1 MDSTK
6 IKINTLLSLAGLG
19 QADKVRH
26 LGHGELNNSYY
37 VRIGDDEFCL
47 RIAKY
52 KDNPSGLAREADAI
66 STLPKG
72 IAPRLVYFSKQTDP
86 SDCTWIIETY
96 IEGSTPKRLTL
107 NQLHS
112 MGYKLAQTHTVPA
125 PKHDVVDKGEA
136 TGNKSELWEY
146 LSWCCRSFYPASVIL
161 TDLPDI
167 RITRLA
173 QKIKYWFDDQQK
185 LLDFNQPKCLLHKD
199 ITPSNVLVNGDEV
212 FLIDWEIRDF
222 GDPMADFATGFWDIE
237 LNNGRWRIV
246 LSLEESQALYH
257 GYTEAG
263 GVVDQAR
270 IETWVTFDKL
280 GVAVFL
286 CHRIHSPTQDTT
298 PELQAQ
304 YRTDL
309 EAIIASLSQKF

>member
-1 MDSTK
+1 MNSIKTK
-6 IKINTLLSLAGLG
+6 INKLLSRAALG
-19 QADKVRH
+19 QADEVRH
-26 LGHGELNNSYY
+26 LGHGEFNDSYY
-37 VRIGDDEFCL
+37 VRVDNNEYCL

-66 STLPKG
+66 CRLPKG
-72 IAPRLVYFSKQTDP
+72 IAPSLVYFSDQPDP
-86 SDCTWIIETY
+86 IDCAWIIETY
-96 IEGSTPKRLTL
+96 IEGSTPKRLSL
-107 NQLHS
+107 KQFHS
-112 MGYKLAQTHTVPA
+112 MGYKLAQTHAIAA
-125 PKHDVVDKGEA
+125 PRFDVVDKGEA
-136 TGNKSELWEY
+136 TSNKSELWEY
-146 LSWCCRSFYPASVIL
+146 LSWCCRSFYPSSVIL

-173 QKIKYWFDDQQK
+173 QKIKYWFAEQQK
-185 LLDFNQPKCLLHKD
+185 LHDFNQPKCLLHKD

-237 LNNGRWRIV
+237 LNNGKWRITLNQV
-246 LSLEESQALYH
+246 ENKALYQ
-257 GYTEAG
+257 GYSDAG
-263 GVVDQAR
+263 GAVDHAR

-286 CHRIHSPTQDTT
+286 CHRIHSPTHDTT
-298 PELQAQ
+298 PQLQAQ
-304 YRTDL
+304 YKTDL